1 MFRTVRNPAEGAGNL
16 KKIMKINKEWHLKN
30 RMPKNPALEQRIKW
44 HKEHAKFCAC
54 REMPAK
60 LKAEIKKLEKS
71 KK

>member
-1 MFRTVRNPAEGAGNL
+1 MA
-16 KKIMKINKEWHLKN
+16 INKEWHLKN